1 MTKVKPRDTIKKN
14 NKPPI
19 KEREEKQMFYVVY
32 RKGNF
37 IFHDRMN
44 KEELNSLRKDESFTI
59 VSIS

>member
-1 MTKVKPRDTIKKN
+1 
-14 NKPPI
+14 
-19 KEREEKQMFYVVY
+19 MFYVVY